1 MMTADAVRVT
11 TTEILEGKLRL
22 DLLSAAV
29 ASGVVTENLGS
40 GHYVPLIL
48 AWTLELTSPTAHMC
62 CSPAKERRAAD
73 AKAGCCRRQSERLR
87 HEFRNLL
94 GRQRS
99 EGARHSP
106 RSADRAKASRFH
118 ESQLEWSSW
127 KSGSW
132 TSSGQRTAPVSR
144 ACEGAA
150 PLTSRPSW
158 HPPGRWLRGRGDT
171 PIRGL
176 RLTCRKTERA
186 ASSGSK
192 PGRGAREESAARPG
206 NPATGAPSMMFPDIS
221 LAPAGTMA
229 DLMPRQRR
237 EQRTGAASARVGLRV
252 L

>member
-40 GHYVPLIL
+40 GNYVPLIL

-106 RSADRAKASRFH
+106 RSADRAKAS
-118 ESQLEWSSW
+118 
-127 KSGSW
+127 
-132 TSSGQRTAPVSR
+132 SR
-144 ACEGAA
+144 
-150 PLTSRPSW
+150 LLKKSRPQGLPVIPW
-158 HPPGRWLRGRGDT
+158 IGGHRGD
-171 PIRGL
+171 
-176 RLTCRKTERA
+176 
-186 ASSGSK
+186 
-192 PGRGAREESAARPG
+192 
-206 NPATGAPSMMFPDIS
+206 
-221 LAPAGTMA
+221 LACADGTI
-229 DLMPRQRR
+229 
-237 EQRTGAASARVGLRV
+237 GRVGCSPTCGWRSAFRRITRCDRSERWRM
-252 L
+252 

>member
-94 GRQRS
+94 AGSAPKVHVIRQ
-99 EGARHSP
+99 G
-106 RSADRAKASRFH
+106 
-118 ESQLEWSSW
+118 
-127 KSGSW
+127 
-132 TSSGQRTAPVSR
+132 
-144 ACEGAA
+144 
-150 PLTSRPSW
+150 PLTE
-158 HPPGRWLRGRGDT
+158 
-171 PIRGL
+171 
-176 RLTCRKTERA
+176 RK
-186 ASSGSK
+186 
-192 PGRGAREESAARPG
+192 
-206 NPATGAPSMMFPDIS
+206 
-221 LAPAGTMA
+221 
-229 DLMPRQRR
+229 
-237 EQRTGAASARVGLRV
+237 
-252 L
+252 